1 MQIDIN
7 SLRSATVGAVSISEE
22 NGGATFHRFSAPEEE
37 MYKRLD
43 AMRGRT
49 DYNKGL
55 APAGIKLKF
64 KTDSETLKISATASE
79 ASRKYF
85 SFDVLENDIPVAF
98 LANFEQFSLHFDFTK
113 DVFPLGDYSA
123 SASLSKGEKEITLYL
138 PWSVSLTDFKL
149 FLDDDATFVPSEKPK
164 KKLLVYGDSITQ
176 GYDALYPHRRYAAR
190 LANALGA
197 EEINKAIG
205 GEVFRP
211 ALAAHKAD
219 FSPDYISVA
228 YGTNDWNIIKKEDFL
243 KNAKEFYTILS
254 NNYPNAKIFAITPIW
269 RADCNM
275 KRDIGLFS
283 FVDEYIS
290 EIAIGLS
297 NVTVIHGINLI
308 PHYTDLYADI
318 RLHPRDA
325 GFDFYYANLYSE
337 IKKHI

>member
-113 DVFPLGDYSA
+113 DVEIELYTT
-123 SASLSKGEKEITLYL
+123 LSYPPTL
-138 PWSVSLTDFKL
+138 V
-149 FLDDDATFVPSEKPK
+149 
-164 KKLLVYGDSITQ
+164 
-176 GYDALYPHRRYAAR
+176 
-190 LANALGA
+190 
-197 EEINKAIG
+197 
-205 GEVFRP
+205 
-211 ALAAHKAD
+211 
-219 FSPDYISVA
+219 
-228 YGTNDWNIIKKEDFL
+228 
-243 KNAKEFYTILS
+243 
-254 NNYPNAKIFAITPIW
+254 
-269 RADCNM
+269 
-275 KRDIGLFS
+275 
-283 FVDEYIS
+283 
-290 EIAIGLS
+290 
-297 NVTVIHGINLI
+297 
-308 PHYTDLYADI
+308 
-318 RLHPRDA
+318 
-325 GFDFYYANLYSE
+325 
-337 IKKHI
+337 